1 MTEERTEQRYDEES
15 IKLLKGLEA
24 VRKRPG
30 MYIGDTDDGTGLHH
44 MIFEVVDNSVDEAL
58 GGYCDRIDVVVH
70 TDGMVSVIDNGR
82 GIPVGIHKETGRSAA
97 ELVMCELH
105 AGGKFDQNSYKVSGG
120 LHGVGVSVVNALSQR
135 LRLEVRRDG
144 HVHTQEYARGVPQ
157 GPVTVIGQTDR
168 TGTKVSF
175 LADREIFTNTEFHY
189 EIIAER
195 LRELAF
201 LNSGLIIRLSEE
213 ATGRENVFQY
223 EGGIASFVENLNR
236 AKTPLHPTPMNIK
249 GSREDVVVEIA
260 CQWNSTYQETIFC
273 FTNNIKN
280 RDGGTHLA
288 GFRAVLT
295 RTMNTWAEK
304 QGLLKQL
311 KGASL
316 DGDDVREGL
325 VAVLSVKMH
334 DPKFSSQ
341 TKDKLVSSE
350 IKGVVE
356 GVVGEKLTDWLEEHP
371 AEAKAVIGKAIEAQ
385 RAREAARKAR
395 EVVRRKNY
403 LESTALPGKL
413 ADCQE
418 RDPTQAEI
426 FIVEGDSAGGSAKQ
440 GRNRRTQA
448 ILPLRGKI
456 LNVERA
462 RFDKI
467 LSNAEISAMITAMGT
482 GIGPDSFDIS
492 RLRYHKIIIMTDAD
506 VDGLHIRTLLLTFFY
521 RQMREIIERGHLYI
535 AQPPLFRLAHGKKAQ
550 YLMDEEKLEQ
560 ALMERVLEKGAV
572 HAANGA
578 VTRGEALALLIRDL
592 STVSRR
598 VRKLERSL
606 DTRILD
612 AVLRLRPDP
621 DAVLTDRQALAAFV
635 EAVRT
640 DLQSRSEEA
649 LLFEAEIDAEG
660 TPEVEVP
667 ISPTADDATDV
678 TLEASAPAEA
688 EPVAPAAIE
697 PPADDA
703 YYASIR
709 THRDGFMR
717 TTRLAREF
725 FQSPELAE
733 LQRLYERL
741 AVAGEAPFR
750 FELEERASTFDDRT
764 ALYAGIMAAAR
775 RGITIQR
782 YKGLGEMNP
791 EQLWETTMD
800 DEVRSLLRVNIDDAV
815 AADEIFSILMGDEVE
830 PRRDFIVNNALAVTN
845 LDI

>member
-58 GGYCDRIDVVVH
+58 GGYCDRIDVIVQA
-70 TDGMVSVIDNGR
+70 DGMVAVIDNGR

-120 LHGVGVSVVNALSQR
+120 LHGVGVSVVNALSER
-135 LRLEVRRDG
+135 LLLEVRREG

-157 GPVTVIGQTDR
+157 GPVTIVGQTDR
-168 TGTKVSF
+168 TGTKVTF
-175 LADREIFTNTEFHY
+175 LPDRSIFTNTEFHY

-201 LNSGLIIRLSEE
+201 LNSGLVIRLSEE

-236 AKTPLHPTPMNIK
+236 AKTPLHPTPMSIK
-249 GSREDVVVEIA
+249 GQRDDVVVEIA

-295 RTMNTWAEK
+295 RTINTWAEK

-311 KGASL
+311 KGVSL

-371 AEAKAVIGKAIEAQ
+371 AESKAVIGKAIEAQ

-467 LSNAEISAMITAMGT
+467 LSNAEISAMITALGT

-492 RLRYHKIIIMTDAD
+492 RLRYHKVIIMTDAD

-521 RQMREIIERGHLYI
+521 RQMRDIIERGHLYI

-560 ALMERVLEKGAV
+560 ALMERVLEKGVV
-572 HAANGA
+572 HAANGV
-578 VTRGEALALLIRDL
+578 VTRGEALAVLIRDL
-592 STVSRR
+592 SAVGRR

-612 AVLRLRPDP
+612 AVLRLAPDP
-621 DAVLTDRQALAAFV
+621 AALLTDRQGLAEFV
-635 EAVRT
+635 ERVRV

-649 LLFEAEIDAEG
+649 LLFEVELDAEG
-660 TPEVEVP
+660 EAPEPGIDDVLGEPGEATGAAVE
-667 ISPTADDATDV
+667 ATRDED
-678 TLEASAPAEA
+678 LDS
-688 EPVAPAAIE
+688 
-697 PPADDA
+697 

-717 TTRLAREF
+717 TTVLDREF
-725 FQSPELAE
+725 FHSPELHE
-733 LQRLYERL
+733 LQRLYERVT
-741 AVAGEAPFR
+741 VAGEAPFR
-750 FELEERASTFDDRT
+750 FELEERSTTFDNGA

-775 RGITIQR
+775 KGITIQR

-800 DEVRSLLRVNIDDAV
+800 DEVRSLLKVNIDDAV
-815 AADEIFSILMGDEVE
+815 GADEIFSILMGDEVE

>member
-58 GGYCDRIDVVVH
+58 GGYCDRIDVIVQA
-70 TDGMVSVIDNGR
+70 DGMVAVIDNGR

-120 LHGVGVSVVNALSQR
+120 LHGVGVSVVNALSER
-135 LRLEVRRDG
+135 LLLEVRREG

-157 GPVTVIGQTDR
+157 GPVTIVGQTDR
-168 TGTKVSF
+168 TGTKVTF
-175 LADREIFTNTEFHY
+175 LPDRSIFTNTEFHY

-201 LNSGLIIRLSEE
+201 LNSGLVIRLSEE

-236 AKTPLHPTPMNIK
+236 AKTPLHPTPMSIK
-249 GSREDVVVEIA
+249 GQRDDVVVEIA

-295 RTMNTWAEK
+295 RTINTWAEK

-311 KGASL
+311 KGVSL

-371 AEAKAVIGKAIEAQ
+371 AESKAVIGKAIEAQ

-467 LSNAEISAMITAMGT
+467 LSNAEISAMITALGT

-492 RLRYHKIIIMTDAD
+492 RLRYHKVIIMTDAD

-521 RQMREIIERGHLYI
+521 RQMRDIIERGHLYI

-560 ALMERVLEKGAV
+560 ALMERVLEKGVV
-572 HAANGA
+572 HAANGV
-578 VTRGEALALLIRDL
+578 VTRGEALAVLIRDL
-592 STVSRR
+592 SAVGRR

-612 AVLRLRPDP
+612 AVLRLAPDP
-621 DAVLTDRQALAAFV
+621 AALLTDRQGLAEFV
-635 EAVRT
+635 ERVRV

-649 LLFEAEIDAEG
+649 LLFEVELDAEG
-660 TPEVEVP
+660 EAPEPGIDDVLGEPGEATGAAVE
-667 ISPTADDATDV
+667 ATRDEV
-678 TLEASAPAEA
+678 LDS
-688 EPVAPAAIE
+688 
-697 PPADDA
+697 

-717 TTRLAREF
+717 TTVLDREF
-725 FQSPELAE
+725 FHSPELHE
-733 LQRLYERL
+733 LQRLYERVT
-741 AVAGEAPFR
+741 VAGEAPFR
-750 FELEERASTFDDRT
+750 FELEERSTTFDNGA

-775 RGITIQR
+775 KGITIQR

-800 DEVRSLLRVNIDDAV
+800 DEVRSLLKVNIDDAV
-815 AADEIFSILMGDEVE
+815 GADEIFSILMGDEVE